1 MPESRGWVGPRAP
14 GCVAA
19 AYSDGELLRTTSQAQ
34 RRHGTG
40 LAGSG
45 LGGGL
50 GGRPLGTPG
59 NQPIPPVEAASHA
72 CQAMVCHGVP
82 WYMLR

>member
-40 LAGSG
+40 LAGSD
-45 LGGGL
+45 L
-50 GGRPLGTPG
+50 
-59 NQPIPPVEAASHA
+59 EAA
-72 CQAMVCHGVP
+72 
-82 WYMLR
+82 